1 MELPKDDIPKSIF
14 LDLSFEYLS
23 FRLAHSHPVTIASD
37 EIMSEPFP
45 DPVAD
50 IVAEHRA
57 GYSTYDC
64 QYEVISSPESSYE
77 DHHVHPW
84 YSCPDERK

>member
-37 EIMSEPFP
+37 EIMSEPLP

-57 GYSTYDC
+57 RDSTYDC

-77 DHHVHPW
+77 DHHIHPW